1 MAVGTLGFVAE
12 RLVEAREAR
21 GLSITELADLTGIAK
36 QLISDYE
43 KGKKT
48 PSPESFSRL
57 AEKLNLPQRF
67 FFRKPLQIN
76 QGQIFFRSLSA
87 ATKKA
92 RLRAERRLNW
102 FEEIIEYLTNFV
114 ELLPVNIPNY
124 DIGIDPN
131 IISLQDIEEIA
142 IKCRRDWGLG
152 DGPISN
158 IVRLLENNGI
168 IVARQELD
176 AITLD
181 SFSRWSSTKN
191 IPIIILGSDKRSAV
205 RSRLDAAHET
215 GHLVLHNSIDKL
227 GGTRL
232 NIIENQAF
240 RFASA
245 FLLPAESFVNDFS
258 FPSLDVFL
266 NLKTKWKVSIAAM
279 IFRCKELNIID
290 DYQYSNLFK
299 SYNKRGWKKREPLDD
314 EIVVETP
321 VFISRCIDLI
331 INENIQAPE
340 DILNNLIWPDSDLES
355 LIGLPRGH
363 LTRISIVE
371 PVPLLKN
378 PKKSTAPHG
387 GLATIIPFSRKKD

>member
-21 GLSITELADLTGIAK
+21 GLSITDLADLTGIAK
-36 QLISDYE
+36 QLISEYE

-57 AEKLNLPQRF
+57 ADKLNLPHRF
-67 FFRKPLQIN
+67 FFKSPPQIN
-76 QGQIFFRSLSA
+76 REQIFFRSLSA

-102 FEEIIEYLTNFV
+102 FEEIIEYLTHFI

-124 DIGIDPN
+124 DIGNDPN
-131 IISLQDIEEIA
+131 IISLEDVEELA
-142 IKCRRDWGLG
+142 LKCRREWGLG

-158 IVRLLENNGI
+158 VVRLLENNGI

-176 AITLD
+176 ATTLD
-181 SFSRWSSTKN
+181 SFSRWSSEN
-191 IPIIILGSDKRSAV
+191 IPIIVLGIDKRSAV
-205 RSRLDAAHET
+205 RSRLDAGHEL
-215 GHLVLHNSIDKL
+215 GHLVLHRSIDKL

-232 NIIENQAF
+232 AIIEHQAF

-245 FLLPAESFVNDFS
+245 FLLPARSFVNDFS

-266 NLKTKWKVSIAAM
+266 NLKLKWKVSIAAM
-279 IFRCKELNIID
+279 IFRCKELSIID
-290 DYQYSNLFK
+290 DYQYSYLFK
-299 SYNKRGWKKREPLDD
+299 SYNKRGWKKREPYDD
-314 EIVVETP
+314 EIIVETP

-331 INENIQAPE
+331 INEKIQAPE
-340 DILNNLIWPDSDLES
+340 DILNNLIWPNSDLEG
-355 LIGLPRGH
+355 LIGLPRGY
-363 LTRISIVE
+363 LTRSSVAT
-371 PVPLLKN
+371 PLPQLKN
-378 PKKSTAPHG
+378 QKKSTLGHG
-387 GLATIIPFSRKKD
+387 PGTIIPFSRKKD